1 MMTEQA
7 ITSEPASE
15 PTSETSAPA
24 PSSARKL
31 TREISRRL
39 ARHLIVLAFAAG
51 VIVLFVIEGSVS
63 LPLAAI
69 GLSVILAS
77 ALIYTVPL
85 PDSSARRR
93 TQRLYAIR
101 REAANLLPYPL
112 LLANL
117 DGNIRLANHPANSLF
132 GRSQIRGLHISAL
145 VRDPDFLDAFAAS
158 QKDGQIKNVD
168 WRIHVP
174 VERYF
179 HVHIAA
185 ALAPR
190 HRMKPFTLLTFHEQ
204 TDIYIANQMRRD
216 FIANAS
222 HELKTPLSVFSGY
235 LETLRNVEPHD
246 QETRQKFISVMEEQS
261 QLMVQLIDD
270 LFSLSRI
277 EQQEHRPPSENID
290 LIAIVREAVKI
301 NSSAAQQASLHISFT
316 ENPDAAQSQGDAKE
330 LVQAIS
336 NLINNAIQHGADEN
350 NQNKNIKISIT
361 QNTFE
366 GQPAWAIAVQDFGQG
381 IAPHHTPRLTERFYR
396 VNPELGSTALGG
408 AELGGAALGGT
419 GLGLAIVKHILTRH
433 RGELRVQ
440 SQPGLGSIFTAILPQ
455 NNEN

>member
-1 MMTEQA
+1 MTDP
-7 ITSEPASE
+7 ITSE
-15 PTSETSAPA
+15 PTSEPTPEASTAPA
-24 PSSARKL
+24 PSSTRKL

-63 LPLAAI
+63 LPLAAG

-85 PDSSARRR
+85 PDINARRRR

-112 LLANL
+112 LLTNL
-117 DGNIRLANHPANSLF
+117 DGNIRLANHAANSLF
-132 GRSQIRGLHISAL
+132 GRDQIRGLHISAL
-145 VRDPDFLDAFAAS
+145 VRDPAFLDAFAAS

-235 LETLRNVEPHD
+235 LETLRNLEPHD

-270 LFSLSRI
+270 LLSLSRI
-277 EQQEHRPPSENID
+277 EQQEHRPPSESID

-301 NSSAAQQASLHISFT
+301 NRSAAQQANLHINIT
-316 ENPDAAQSQGDAKE
+316 ENPAAAQSQGDAKE

-396 VNPELGSTALGG
+396 VSPELSGTTLS
-408 AELGGAALGGT
+408 GT